1 MTQICKVCLVEKPLG
16 MFEPTGNKNHR
27 RKTCRKC
34 RGMRFQL
41 NAAYKNTQ
49 DKRKYGITREK
60 IGPNLCM
67 ICGSKDTI
75 CIDHCHET
83 GKVRGLLCRKCNTGI
98 GMLGD
103 TLVQLRLAVKYLEN
117 SLEVDYGR

>member
-1 MTQICKVCLVEKPLG
+1 MTQVCKVCLVEKPCG
-16 MFEPTGNKNHR
+16 MFEPTGNKNNR

-34 RGMRFQL
+34 RGMRLQL
-41 NAAYKNTQ
+41 NVSYRHTQ
-49 DKRKYGITREK
+49 DKRKYGIIREK
-60 IGPNLCM
+60 IGPNICM
-67 ICGSKDTI
+67 ICGSTETI

-117 SLEVDYGR
+117 SLEADYGR

>member
-1 MTQICKVCLVEKPLG
+1 
-16 MFEPTGNKNHR
+16 
-27 RKTCRKC
+27 
-34 RGMRFQL
+34 MRFQL

-67 ICGSKDTI
+67 ICGSKETI

>member
-1 MTQICKVCLVEKPLG
+1 
-16 MFEPTGNKNHR
+16 MFELTGNKNNR

-34 RGMRFQL
+34 RGMRFQF
-41 NAAYKNTQ
+41 NVAYRNTQ
-49 DKRKYGITREK
+49 DRRKYGITREK
-60 IGPNLCM
+60 IGPNICM
-67 ICGSKDTI
+67 ICGSTETI

-117 SLEVDYGR
+117 SLEVDYG